1 MESCSRPNPYCHN
14 GLRQITTAY
23 EQGAVILSSLLMPKR
38 LRHFGHEGLKRKKA
52 SWSPARCLC
61 TLR

>member
-1 MESCSRPNPYCHN
+1 MESCNRPNPYCHN
-14 GLRQITTAY
+14 CLRQVTTAY

-52 SWSPARCLC
+52 SWSPA
-61 TLR
+61 